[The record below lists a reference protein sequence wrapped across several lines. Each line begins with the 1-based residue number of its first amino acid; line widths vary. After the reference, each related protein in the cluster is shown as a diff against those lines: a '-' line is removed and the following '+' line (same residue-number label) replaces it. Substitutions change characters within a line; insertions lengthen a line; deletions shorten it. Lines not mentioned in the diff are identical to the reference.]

1 MYIAGEAPANSNTN
15 GDPGASDSSSSSS
28 SQTFPDVVAII
39 LIILVVLLVI
49 TIIIM
54 YVYMRRIIRATQHD
68 KSAGG
73 QEELGRR
80 NFKNPTY
87 LAEPSA
93 PPSVNTLNNI
103 NNAR

>member
-15 GDPGASDSSSSSS
+15 GDPGASDSSSSS
-28 SQTFPDVVAII
+28 QTFPDVLTII